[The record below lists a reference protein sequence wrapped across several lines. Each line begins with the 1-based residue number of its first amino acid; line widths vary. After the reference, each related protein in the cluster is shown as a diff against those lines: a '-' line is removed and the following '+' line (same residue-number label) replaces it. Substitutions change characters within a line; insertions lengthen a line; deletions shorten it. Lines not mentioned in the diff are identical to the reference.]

1 MELPAYHL
9 PTVGNVL
16 RSMWERG
23 WSFIKKAGT
32 IILLSTILIWFVT
45 YFGFIDGTFTMLSED
60 QIDNSILAII
70 GNGISWLFAPLGWGN
85 WRQRLLP
92 LPVWLQKKILLVHW
106 VFCMVV
112 QALSMQISQLP
123 LLLSADL
130 ALWYSTFM
138 CPLFCS
144 NGCNQKRNA

>member
-1 MELPAYHL
+1 M
-9 PTVGNVL
+9 
-16 RSMWERG
+16 
-23 WSFIKKAGT
+23 
-32 IILLSTILIWFVT
+32 LSTILIWFVT

-85 WRQRLLP
+85 WQAAVASITGL
-92 LPVWLQKKILLVHW
+92 VAKELLVHW

-130 ALWYSTFM
+130 ALWYSTFYV
-138 CPLFCS
+138 PLVLQQWVQSKEKCIMR
-144 NGCNQKRNA
+144 NGLRLQLLINVCLPMQLLW